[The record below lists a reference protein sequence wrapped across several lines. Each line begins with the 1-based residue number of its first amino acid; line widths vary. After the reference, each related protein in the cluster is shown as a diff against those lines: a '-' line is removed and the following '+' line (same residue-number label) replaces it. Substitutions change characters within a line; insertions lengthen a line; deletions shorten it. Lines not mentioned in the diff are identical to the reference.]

1 MVMLFDFLVDEDQT
15 VDFCNELRAMQSV
28 CLYFLSGV
36 LGYKVVDSDV
46 FESNCRYYDLGES
59 KGVKL
64 SLPFTF
70 DLVSVC
76 DVDGFVV
83 DKDRVKNVLKSW
95 SVFDGTFCDV
105 YFDFSNLALDFS
117 GCVAERVSFSLGNLY
132 ISLGSTKLLPVCES
146 NDVCLVDVEFCL
158 DLDSSSFVFNFYF
171 NR

>member
-1 MVMLFDFLVDEDQT
+1 MVMLFDFLVDEDKT

-46 FESNCRYYDLGES
+46 FESNCRYYDLGKS

-70 DLVSVC
+70 NLVSVC
-76 DVDGFVV
+76 EVDGFVV
-83 DKDRVKNVLKSW
+83 GKDKVKSMLKSW
-95 SVFDGTFCDV
+95 SVSDGTFCDV

-117 GCVAERVSFSLGNLY
+117 GDVVERVSFSLGD
-132 ISLGSTKLLPVCES
+132 ISVSLGSTKLLPVCES